1 MVLVEGVAFAVG
13 LLLVAVS
20 MYLMAVE
27 AIRKSKRSQQ
37 GFPCNDSRCRTGF
50 LGAKHSDVRVGKRR
64 RCPLMV

>member
-1 MVLVEGVAFAVG
+1 VSVARRVEEEKIMVLVEGVVFAVG

-37 GFPCNDSRCRTGF
+37 GFPCNDSRC
-50 LGAKHSDVRVGKRR
+50 
-64 RCPLMV
+64 